1 MATPMTFVGAV
12 LVGLILGMSVLGL
25 PSLGLPSLGLP
36 SAVAQPSPTGSQS
49 TADAVGPGPAAPAEP
64 AAAAAAAPAAGSPA
78 HVPPTVPQ
86 LKPSLLGS
94 EPSAYTKDCAVKA
107 PVHDGRIALRYVR
120 RALKAGRQLRVLA
133 IGSSSTVGVGAS
145 SPKAAYPV
153 RLESDLEGF
162 LPGFDVEMFVRGV
175 NGEVADQAAE
185 RLKTEVANVK
195 PDLVVWQVGTND
207 ALSRADEHEFGE
219 RLGGAL
225 DWLAKHKI
233 DVVLIDP
240 QYVDQMAD
248 DSHYLGIVDKIAE
261 VARNRHVL
269 LVHRFDAMADLARQ
283 AGTATY
289 LAPDKLHL
297 NDLGYR
303 CMAEY
308 AARTIVAGILQ
319 AEREVKPHN

>member
-1 MATPMTFVGAV
+1 MATPITLSLIAMIV
-12 LVGLILGMSVLGL
+12 LAGVA
-25 PSLGLPSLGLP
+25 PP
-36 SAVAQPSPTGSQS
+36 AVAQPQPGGEPPLQTHGDG
-49 TADAVGPGPAAPAEP
+49 AGLAVVPGPGVGATSGAT
-64 AAAAAAAPAAGSPA
+64 
-78 HVPPTVPQ
+78 PPPD
-86 LKPSLLGS
+86 LKPADLGNI
-94 EPSAYTKDCAVKA
+94 PNHYTKDCAVKA

-120 RALKAGRQLRVLA
+120 RALKAGRSLKVLA

-145 SPKAAYPV
+145 SPKASYPV
-153 RLESDLEGF
+153 RLESDLENF

-185 RLKTEVANVK
+185 RLKIEVADVK

-207 ALSRADEHEFGE
+207 ALSRADEQEFGE

-248 DSHYLGIVDKIAE
+248 DSHYLGIVEKIAE
-261 VARNRHVL
+261 VARIRHVL

-283 AGTATY
+283 SGDATY

-319 AEREVKPHN
+319 AEREVKPQN